1 MVTGTGGEDFEPW
14 QVADS
19 VFWHQNKLK
28 HNVPG
33 AMSSILLNHGQ
44 DQRVGSEYTDFYLL
58 GDFDFFY
65 GEYYQR
71 MYRTK
76 TSTGGYFLPF
86 ERITRKIAG
95 PSQWEEYQ
103 EMRDKGVSG
112 AKLRTWLNKITL
124 IDEYYG
130 MYIIEPEGSGSRVT
144 LVARLRFG
152 EDAGWLAA
160 FASKLPWVLRD
171 GLQNGFN
178 GSVAITR
185 RVKSGEY
192 TAPK

>member
-1 MVTGTGGEDFEPW
+1 MVTGYGGEKFEPW

-19 VFWHQNKLK
+19 VFWHQNKLQE
-28 HNVPG
+28 NVPG
-33 AMSSILLNHGQ
+33 AKSSILLNHVF
-44 DQRVGSEYTDFYLL
+44 DKRVGSDFTDFYLL

-71 MYRTK
+71 MYRTR
-76 TSTGGYFLPF
+76 TSSGGFFQPF
-86 ERITRKIAG
+86 ERITRRIAG
-95 PSQWEEYQ
+95 PDQWESYLAL
-103 EMRDKGVSG
+103 RDKGISS
-112 AKLRTWLNKITL
+112 AKLRSFLNKITL

-130 MYIIEPEGSGSRVT
+130 MYIIEPENGMTRVT

-152 EDAGWLAA
+152 SDAGWLASLG
-160 FASKLPWVLRD
+160 SKLPWVLRD
-171 GLQNGFN
+171 GLRNGFN
-178 GSVAITR
+178 GSVDITK